1 MVAYDPPPE
10 YEHVD
15 SDDES
20 LPPPP
25 PPSSGASVITG
36 SSDTFDDHDLVKSVS
51 TNTAKPVK
59 KWRRLKREA
68 EHVLVP
74 QDEPQDEHEAV
85 DNINVDG
92 SLATN
97 NNNNVPMQ
105 GHFRGIHN
113 AQKFDEEE
121 AGMDEIEVPSSS
133 VVDRLNVVARKYAK
147 KKKSRKLVALVV
159 VGLAVLVAIIAG
171 SIVGSSNNGRSNT
184 AARDTDADA
193 DADAD
198 TLPGNPNLDTEAGR
212 FLLSDP
218 GIPAATKAALE
229 DENSEAAQALDWV
242 MNDDVNVAYGLGGV
256 GAMESDEA
264 KLNLKQRFAAA
275 SIGKSF
281 DSDGFTNSDG
291 WMTEKDVCE
300 WKGIQCGQPIQ
311 GVDGG
316 AGARN
321 LQDVNVVGKI
331 NLSDNNVVGVLPIEI
346 SIFSEVTELI
356 LFTNKISGPI
366 PLELFDLTKL
376 AVLDLYDNNL
386 SGVIPEDLE
395 KLTNLSNLYLS
406 KNNFSGQLPAAFGQ
420 LSKLEQIWINEN
432 DLTGPIL
439 DSFGDM
445 ENLQS
450 LLLSQND
457 FTGGLPATFAKLQLL
472 ETLDLDENRDL
483 FYSATDRT
491 FPLFLLDMPA
501 LTRLSM
507 REVFLTG
514 EIPTMSEGKFPKL
527 QILYLDANK
536 FTGSLSNNIAWIQSL
551 ERLTLSN
558 NVQLGGNIPRD
569 LGEMP
574 ALKVL
579 DLSGC
584 QFDGEI
590 PAKLSRAAMLEQIYL
605 NGNYLTGAIPSEI
618 GDLNELFILKFEKN
632 SGITVVPNE
641 VCDLGLQTLMG
652 GCDVDCSCCDD
663 VCLRR

>member
-1 MVAYDPPPE
+1 MERINDVVENPKCC
-10 YEHVD
+10 
-15 SDDES
+15 
-20 LPPPP
+20 LPT
-25 PPSSGASVITG
+25 PSPNDTTSTLLNEGSETSCSSVID
-36 SSDTFDDHDLVKSVS
+36 SAPSVS
-51 TNTAKPVK
+51 T
-59 KWRRLKREA
+59 
-68 EHVLVP
+68 
-74 QDEPQDEHEAV
+74 
-85 DNINVDG
+85 
-92 SLATN
+92 
-97 NNNNVPMQ
+97 
-105 GHFRGIHN
+105 
-113 AQKFDEEE
+113 E
-121 AGMDEIEVPSSS
+121 AGQ
-133 VVDRLNVVARKYAK
+133 
-147 KKKSRKLVALVV
+147 
-159 VGLAVLVAIIAG
+159 
-171 SIVGSSNNGRSNT
+171 
-184 AARDTDADA
+184 
-193 DADAD
+193 
-198 TLPGNPNLDTEAGR
+198 

-218 GIPAATKAALE
+218 GVPAATKAVLE
-229 DENSEAAQALDWV
+229 DENSVAAQALDWV
-242 MNDDVNVAYGLGGV
+242 MNDDVNVAYGLGGI

-275 SIGKSF
+275 SIGISF

-300 WKGIQCGQPIQ
+300 WTGIQCGQPIQ

-331 NLSDNNVVGVLPIEI
+331 NLSGNNVVGVLPNEI

-376 AVLDLYDNNL
+376 AVLDLYDNKL
-386 SGVIPEDLE
+386 SGVIPEDLG

-439 DSFGDM
+439 DSFGDL

-457 FTGGLPATFAKLQLL
+457 FTGGLPENFANLQLL

-491 FPLFLLDMPA
+491 FPSFLLDMPA

-514 EIPTMSEGKFPKL
+514 EISTLSQGKFPKL
-527 QILYLDANK
+527 QILHLDANK
-536 FTGSLSNNIAWIQSL
+536 FTGLLSNTIAWIQSL

-558 NVQLGGNIPRD
+558 NIQLGGNIPPD

-584 QFDGEI
+584 QFDGVI
-590 PAKLSRAAMLEQIYL
+590 PASLSRAAMLEQIYL

-618 GDLNELFILKFEKN
+618 GDLNELFILKFEN
-632 SGITVVPNE
+632 NYSSTE
-641 VCDLGLQTLMG
+641 
-652 GCDVDCSCCDD
+652 
-663 VCLRR
+663 